1 MCTSFFIVP
10 LGTLNSST
18 ISATMDV
25 STTEQSN
32 SNGKTE
38 VLDIA
43 LPIFAGI
50 LVVVV
55 AVGCY
60 LRFR

>member
-18 ISATMDV
+18 ISTTMEV
-25 STTEQSN
+25 STTKPSN
-32 SNGKTE
+32 SNGKAK
-38 VLDIA
+38 VLDIV

-55 AVGCY
+55 AIGCY